1 MAQDISNL
9 PISSSFQDLVL
20 QSGSFLQNATG
31 SVLTDINV
39 TASMAI
45 TASHAL
51 NVPATAS
58 FALNADSASHA
69 ERADT
74 ASVAI
79 QADSA
84 TQADSASFATTASFI
99 QGNVATSSYALTAS
113 FLQGTIE
120 SASFAQSSSIADLA
134 TLALTATTAS
144 YSVFADTADD
154 LLIAVKNTS
163 GNPII
168 KGEAVYA
175 TGVTGENIN
184 VSPADNQNAATMPA
198 IGIAQDNIA
207 NGAAGFV
214 VAMGIIRGID
224 TSTFQAGRN
233 VFVGENG
240 LTATKPTGSA
250 LIQNIAI
257 AGKIDG
263 TDGEIVVTGAGRSN
277 DLPNITSGHAWV
289 GNEDQVPTAISTA
302 SLSVGTATSASHSET
317 ASIANS
323 IKAGIN
329 ADFGT
334 LTATSA
340 SFTYLQS
347 VTGSA
352 TIIGDAYVV
361 LNNDTPVERYAGIIV
376 RDSGSAENTSSFEYD
391 GQTDDWFFEK
401 EVAGDAHFGVAL
413 FGPEY
418 GTKGSPQYIAANTI
432 PKGVGDH
439 HLVDSSI
446 VDNGTNVTISN
457 VIVASA
463 GISGSLH
470 GDVTGTTTSAS
481 FAENAR
487 TADSAT
493 SASEATN
500 AATATTASHA
510 LSIPGVISNDVTF
523 NGSVNGG
530 VTALSIASS
539 TASVDMSAGNFF
551 TLAMPAGGAVHITA
565 TNKQAGQTIN
575 IQSTQNATA
584 ATLDFNSEFKF
595 ESGSV
600 FTASTG
606 SGIIDLMSFVTFDSS
621 NILGTGINHLV

>member
-120 SASFAQSSSIADLA
+120 SASIAQSSSIADLA

-198 IGIAQDNIA
+198 IGIAQANISNNA
-207 NGAAGFV
+207 NGFVIAAG
-214 VAMGIIRGID
+214 ILRGID

-257 AGKIDG
+257 AGKIDS
-263 TDGEIVVTGAGRSN
+263 TDGEIIVIGAGRSN
-277 DLPNITSGHAWV
+277 DLPNITSGYAWV
-289 GNEDQVPTAISTA
+289 GNENQVPTAISTA

-317 ASIANS
+317 SSIANS

-329 ADFGT
+329 ADFWN
-334 LTATSA
+334 
-340 SFTYLQS
+340 TYS
-347 VTGSA
+347 NFS
-352 TIIGDAYVV
+352 IIY
-361 LNNDTPVERYAGIIV
+361 L
-376 RDSGSAENTSSFEYD
+376 S
-391 GQTDDWFFEK
+391 
-401 EVAGDAHFGVAL
+401 
-413 FGPEY
+413 
-418 GTKGSPQYIAANTI
+418 
-432 PKGVGDH
+432 
-439 HLVDSSI
+439 
-446 VDNGTNVTISN
+446 TISN
-457 VIVASA
+457 R
-463 GISGSLH
+463 ISY
-470 GDVTGTTTSAS
+470 
-481 FAENAR
+481 NYR
-487 TADSAT
+487 
-493 SASEATN
+493 
-500 AATATTASHA
+500 
-510 LSIPGVISNDVTF
+510 
-523 NGSVNGG
+523 
-530 VTALSIASS
+530 
-539 TASVDMSAGNFF
+539 
-551 TLAMPAGGAVHITA
+551 
-565 TNKQAGQTIN
+565 
-575 IQSTQNATA
+575 
-584 ATLDFNSEFKF
+584 
-595 ESGSV
+595 
-600 FTASTG
+600 
-606 SGIIDLMSFVTFDSS
+606 
-621 NILGTGINHLV
+621 